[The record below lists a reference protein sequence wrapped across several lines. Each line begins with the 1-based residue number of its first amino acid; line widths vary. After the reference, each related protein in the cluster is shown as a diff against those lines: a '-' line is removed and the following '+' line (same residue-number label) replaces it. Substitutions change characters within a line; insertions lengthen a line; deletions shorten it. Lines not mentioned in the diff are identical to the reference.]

1 MKKSKFLLLTTL
13 SPIISLPFLSASCI
27 TEAKPDNKTEKDIK
41 INENTDEKNSSE
53 TMNDKQKQDKGST
66 ESKMKEKTGKQ
77 DSKTNSEKQD
87 SGTKSEKDSKT
98 NSEKQ
103 NSGTKSEK
111 EEKNHKKPQNDGTT
125 ADADNTKIDNEVLK
139 KFKEEVKKFVTEYK
153 DKSLGLKNKALDSSE
168 NEFVE
173 KLFMEIDKSK
183 TKEDFEDTKENLT
196 QYAEGGLLSDNEYI
210 AKTKEGD
217 HILFGEPKFIYS
229 WKTIAES
236 EPQIFDST
244 TETLIKQSEEKRKKV
259 TEKLDKI
266 FEPIL
271 NIWRIRKP
279 PIIKN
284 N

>member
-1 MKKSKFLLLTTL
+1 MINKNKIKAVQNRKWKKKQENKIQKPTQKSKIQELNQKKIQKLTQK
-13 SPIISLPFLSASCI
+13 S
-27 TEAKPDNKTEKDIK
+27 K
-41 INENTDEKNSSE
+41 IQELN
-53 TMNDKQKQDKGST
+53 QKK
-66 ESKMKEKTGKQ
+66 KK
-77 DSKTNSEKQD
+77 
-87 SGTKSEKDSKT
+87 
-98 NSEKQ
+98 
-103 NSGTKSEK
+103 
-111 EEKNHKKPQNDGTT
+111 KNHEKPQNDGTT
-125 ADADNTKIDNEVLK
+125 ADADNTKIDNEVLN

>member
-1 MKKSKFLLLTTL
+1 MINKNKIKAVQNRKWKKKQENKIQKPTQKSKIRELNQKKIQKLTQKSKIQEL
-13 SPIISLPFLSASCI
+13 NQKKKKKI
-27 TEAKPDNKTEKDIK
+27 TE
-41 INENTDEKNSSE
+41 
-53 TMNDKQKQDKGST
+53 
-66 ESKMKEKTGKQ
+66 
-77 DSKTNSEKQD
+77 
-87 SGTKSEKDSKT
+87 
-98 NSEKQ
+98 
-103 NSGTKSEK
+103 
-111 EEKNHKKPQNDGTT
+111 KPQNDGTT

>member
-77 DSKTNSEKQD
+77 DSKTNSEKQ
-87 SGTKSEKDSKT
+87 
-98 NSEKQ
+98 

-111 EEKNHKKPQNDGTT
+111 EEKNHEKPQNDGTT

-217 HILFGEPKFIYS
+217 HILFGEQKFIYS